1 MTSLSA
7 NDRKD
12 FVDGQMKYWRQ
23 IAESDGFDIDDVP
36 VPRGTRA
43 GLWSVDCKHPRF
55 RLRACLPKIYAM
67 VGLHRYNLLRGTNFE
82 HLELLKYNESMN
94 CVCSYYITS
103 VAVDLSSQL
112 QKTFQIRVDEKSF
125 GDLDLTVSVAR
136 PNDEE
141 KVTIEKRFIHHFHC
155 EAATDDFYK
164 GALPDWPS
172 VDDLNN
178 QKRFYMVKK
187 CELQSNDWIRLY
199 LELAVGV
206 RYQQTSESDLSKLQV
221 LKVAIE
227 TKEEDVQPPN
237 GRLKSKSL
245 HVYITFKGLA
255 KAPIGDEIGEH
266 VERKAIVRRVIDER
280 SGHLTLLGGF
290 SNAKNDLKQSSD
302 DEQPFGKRR
311 RI

>member
-141 KVTIEKRFIHHFHC
+141 KVTTEKRFIHHFHC
-155 EAATDDFYK
+155 EAAADDFYK

-172 VDDLNN
+172 
-178 QKRFYMVKK
+178 VKK

-237 GRLKSKSL
+237 RRLKSKSL

-290 SNAKNDLKQSSD
+290 SNAKNDLNQSSD